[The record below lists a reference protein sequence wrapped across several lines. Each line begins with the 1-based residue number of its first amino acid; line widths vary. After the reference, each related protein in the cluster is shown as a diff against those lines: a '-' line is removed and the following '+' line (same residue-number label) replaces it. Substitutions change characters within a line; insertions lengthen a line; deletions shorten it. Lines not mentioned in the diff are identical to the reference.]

1 MNPLYA
7 FATQETVSGS
17 AGMASSAQ
25 HSAGLVWCAPF
36 LLLLVAIALFPV
48 LPRLS
53 HWWESNR
60 NKLTVSLFLGSI
72 VCVYYTVRPQGFAGS
87 PPHLGAVREMLHH
100 ALASDYVP
108 FIVLLFSLYT
118 ISGGIRLSGDIPAH
132 PRTNVVFLALGTVLA
147 NFIGTTGASVLLIRP
162 LLQVNS
168 QRRNVRHTVIF
179 FIFLVSNIGGSLLP
193 IGDPPLFLGYLRG
206 VPFLWTLRLL
216 PMWVVTVL
224 LLLAVYYCIER
235 IAYRREKPIDIQIDE
250 RVRAPFALEGWHNFV
265 FLAGVIAA
273 VSFLVPGQ
281 RLVFTSWTIPD
292 MYIREAV
299 LLLLSGL
306 SFAGTSR
313 KIREANEF
321 SFGPIGEVA
330 CLFVGIFVTMQ
341 VPIEILR
348 AKGATIGMQ
357 SPMQYFWATGLL
369 SSFLDN
375 APTYVVFFEM
385 AGLNASAAG
394 PLLEN
399 VTTATGHV
407 SVSLLLAISAGAV
420 FMGANTYVGNGPNFL
435 VKSIAEQ
442 RGVRMPTFLGYMAY
456 SSALL
461 LPVYIL
467 VSFLFFR

>member
-7 FATQETVSGS
+7 FAAGEIVSGS
-17 AGMASSAQ
+17 AGMASPTQ

-36 LLLLVAIALFPV
+36 VLLLVAIALFPL

-60 NKLTVSLFLGSI
+60 NKLAVSLFLGSI

-87 PPHLGAVREMLHH
+87 PPHLGAVSEMLHH

-118 ISGGIRLSGDIPAH
+118 ISGGIRLSGNIPAH
-132 PRTNVVFLALGTVLA
+132 PRTNAAFLALGAVLA

-168 QRRNVRHTVIF
+168 ERRHVKHTVIF

-206 VPFLWTLRLL
+206 VPFLWTFRLF
-216 PMWVVTVL
+216 PMWAVTVV
-224 LLLAVYYCIER
+224 LLLAVYYCIEL
-235 IAYRREKPIDIQIDE
+235 IEYRREKSIDIQIDE
-250 RVRAPFALEGWHNFV
+250 RVRAPFALEGWHNFI

-273 VSFLVPGQ
+273 VSFLVPGE

-299 LLLLSGL
+299 LLMLSSL
-306 SFAGTSR
+306 SFVSTSR
-313 KIREANEF
+313 GIREANEF
-321 SFGPIGEVA
+321 SFGPIAEVA
-330 CLFVGIFVTMQ
+330 CLFVGIFITMQ

-348 AKGATIGMQ
+348 ARGAEAGLDA
-357 SPMQYFWATGLL
+357 PLQYFWATGLL

-385 AGLNASAAG
+385 AGMNTSAAG
-394 PLLEN
+394 PLLGD
-399 VTTATGHV
+399 VTTATGYV
-407 SVSLLLAISAGAV
+407 PVLLLQAISAGAV

-442 RGVRMPTFLGYMAY
+442 RGIKMPTFLGYMTY
-456 SSALL
+456 SAVLL
-461 LPVYIL
+461 LPVFIL